1 MALTCCTSSDCGH
14 GGGDQAPTMVLQV
27 LPLLMSQEMME
38 VVLLIP
44 KELTNLYPAAKS
56 DVKVSGQHPARQPR
70 ADGEGKSW

>member
-1 MALTCCTSSDCGH
+1 
-14 GGGDQAPTMVLQV
+14 MVLQV

-56 DVKVSGQHPARQPR
+56 DFKVAGQHPARQPR